1 MDTKL
6 KKILNKPFPAP
17 TRNFPDN
24 AFYKDISHHILADS
38 NYLITLPGAGKTSIA
53 LGIISEII
61 SHKIVWYIAPPVSVN
76 PYQIFRIKSAL
87 NNVDLTVMT
96 ENEKNKSDCRMV
108 VWSSDIFMNYLADL
122 DSLTRPDLIIFDD
135 AEFLGHPDK
144 GTVLETCLLGL
155 PEAVPVLVLAS
166 SAANSKKLSAWME
179 AVCKRSCRL
188 LEINIPQVPII
199 PAFISSK
206 WDTVPLVDRKRLSG
220 KVKRLLKEKSGFNN
234 FKGTS
239 FIKQLVS
246 FIRAENLTP
255 AIVLMPSEKDCD
267 LAVNAC
273 SKIISNVG
281 EVLTQPQITTVLDR
295 YPFLKDYPM
304 LTAALAKQIAPFHSN
319 HHPLWCT
326 LVEHFLSFGSID
338 IVFVTLDSVEKMIN
352 RVKTAVL
359 CIEQKIVEN
368 KKAYKINQ
376 WKMGRIANIVGRTE
390 TDTAGCIALVHT
402 PDVDAVRIKDMLL
415 HTNGS
420 LNSTFQ
426 CNCRSVLGIL
436 ANGLEPAAIIDRL
449 LFKFQNKSFE
459 ELDMEEFQAQLV
471 EELPDARCIT
481 HIKSVTSLKD
491 LYLKLTLEISSLANR
506 IKTTNIS
513 GKSQNLDERQHKLEC
528 RLSQFPCNEC
538 VHLSLCHKRGTKKF
552 RILIEKYY
560 EIQSRLEKSITGFMI
575 DFQYYVECLQEFG
588 LVNQQHHLTKEGVL
602 ALRTGLNFPQSLIEC
617 IREGLL
623 PVDTSAASF
632 VLIGGFAECSE
643 YPEWDDFTITENIQE
658 QFSEL
663 LPGFKKMATV
673 LDRTK
678 KRMLRF
684 GILSPKYSLFQ
695 SAIMLA
701 WKKKTDIE
709 ILNRQTGVP
718 TGLIV
723 KLIQK
728 TEYLSERL
736 KYSDHGSLKNNF
748 TF

>member
-1 MDTKL
+1 MDPKL
-6 KKILNKPFPAP
+6 KKLLNKPFSDP
-17 TRNFPDN
+17 TCNFLGND
-24 AFYKDISHHILADS
+24 FYKEISHHILTDS
-38 NYLITLPGAGKTSIA
+38 NYLITVPGAGKTSIA
-53 LGIISEII
+53 LGIISEVI
-61 SHKIVWYIAPPVSVN
+61 SSKVVWYIAPPVSVN
-76 PYQIFRIKSAL
+76 LYQIFHIKSAL
-87 NNVDLTVMT
+87 NDVDITVMT

-108 VWSSDIFMNYLADL
+108 VWSSDIFMDYLADL
-122 DSLTRPDLIIFDD
+122 GSLTMPDLIIFDD
-135 AEFLGHPDK
+135 AEFLGHPDM
-144 GTVLETCLLGL
+144 GTVLETCFLCL

-166 SAANSKKLSAWME
+166 SAANSKELSAWLE
-179 AVCKRSCRL
+179 AACKRSCRL
-188 LEINIPQVPII
+188 LEINLPRVPII

-206 WDTVPLVDRKRLSG
+206 WDMVPLVDRKRLSG

-234 FKGTS
+234 FKAAS

-281 EVLTQPQITTVLDR
+281 EMLTQPQITTVLDR

-304 LTAALAKQIAPFHSN
+304 LTAALSKQIAPFHSG

-352 RVKTAVL
+352 RVKTAVF

-368 KKAYKINQ
+368 KNAYKITQ
-376 WKMGRIANIVGRTE
+376 WKMDRVTSLVGRTE
-390 TDTAGCIALVHT
+390 TDNAGCIALIHT

-415 HTNGS
+415 HINGF

-436 ANGLEPAAIIDRL
+436 TNDRDPVTIMDRS

-459 ELDMEEFQAQLV
+459 ELDMEEFQTQLV
-471 EELPDARCIT
+471 EELPDARCIA
-481 HIKSVTSLKD
+481 HIKSVTSLKN
-491 LYLKLTLEISSLANR
+491 LYLKLTLEISNLANR
-506 IKTTNIS
+506 IKTTNVF
-513 GKSQNLDERQHKLEC
+513 GKSQTLNERQHKLEC
-528 RLSQFPCNEC
+528 VFSQLPCNEC

-552 RILIEKYY
+552 RILMEKYY
-560 EIQSRLEKSITGFMI
+560 EIQSRLEKSITGFSI
-575 DFQYYVECLQEFG
+575 DFQYYVRCLQEFG
-588 LVNQQHHLTKEGVL
+588 LVNQKQHLTKEGAL

-632 VLIGGFAECSE
+632 VLIGGFAEC
-643 YPEWDDFTITENIQE
+643 PEWDGLKITENIQE
-658 QFSEL
+658 QCSKL
-663 LPGFKKMATV
+663 LPAFEKMATV
-673 LDRTK
+673 LDKTK

-684 GILSPKYSLFQ
+684 GILSPEYSLSQ
-695 SAIMLA
+695 SAVMLA
-701 WKKKTDIE
+701 WKKRADIE
-709 ILNRQTGVP
+709 ILTRQTGIP
-718 TGLIV
+718 IGLIV

-736 KYSDHGSLKNNF
+736 RYKQVYIDF
-748 TF
+748 REI

>member
-1 MDTKL
+1 MDAKL
-6 KKILNKPFPAP
+6 KKLLNKPFSAP
-17 TRNFPDN
+17 TRNVLDN
-24 AFYKDISHHILADS
+24 DFYKNIAHHILADS
-38 NYLITLPGAGKTSIA
+38 NYLITVPGAGKTSIA

-61 SHKIVWYIAPPVSVN
+61 SSKVVWYIAPPVSVN
-76 PYQIFRIKSAL
+76 PYQIFHIKSAL
-87 NNVDLTVMT
+87 NNVNITVMT
-96 ENEKNKSDCRMV
+96 ENEKNKSDCQMV
-108 VWSSDIFMNYLADL
+108 VWSSEIFMDYLANL
-122 DSLTRPDLIIFDD
+122 GSLTKPDLIIVDD

-144 GTVLETCLLGL
+144 GTVLETCLLSL
-155 PEAVPVLVLAS
+155 PEAVPVLFLAS
-166 SAANSKKLSAWME
+166 STANSKELSAWLE
-179 AVCKRSCRL
+179 AACKRSCRL
-188 LEINIPQVPII
+188 LEIDLPRVPII

-206 WDTVPLVDRKRLSG
+206 WDMLPLVDRKRLSG

-234 FKGTS
+234 FKGAF

-295 YPFLKDYPM
+295 YPFLKDYPI

-368 KKAYKINQ
+368 KNAYKITS
-376 WKMGRIANIVGRTE
+376 WKMDRIISLVGRTE
-390 TDTAGCIALVHT
+390 TDNAGCIALVHT

-415 HTNGS
+415 HTSGS

-436 ANGLEPAAIIDRL
+436 ANDSDPVTTMERS
-449 LFKFQNKSFE
+449 LFEFQNKSFE

-491 LYLKLTLEISSLANR
+491 LYLKLTLEINSLANR
-506 IKTTNIS
+506 IKTTNVS
-513 GKSQNLDERQHKLEC
+513 GKSQNLDERQQKLER
-528 RLSQFPCNEC
+528 RLFQLPCNEC

-575 DFQYYVECLQEFG
+575 DFQYYIKFLQEFG
-588 LVNQQHHLTKEGVL
+588 LVNQQQHLTKEGVL
-602 ALRTGLNFPQSLIEC
+602 ALRTGLNFPQQLSEC

-623 PVDTSAASF
+623 PVDTSAVSF
-632 VLIGGFAECSE
+632 ALIGGFAECSE
-643 YPEWDDFTITENIQE
+643 YLEWDDFKITKNIQE
-658 QFSEL
+658 QFSDL
-663 LPGFKKMATV
+663 LPGF
-673 LDRTK
+673 
-678 KRMLRF
+678 
-684 GILSPKYSLFQ
+684 
-695 SAIMLA
+695 
-701 WKKKTDIE
+701 
-709 ILNRQTGVP
+709 
-718 TGLIV
+718 
-723 KLIQK
+723 
-728 TEYLSERL
+728 
-736 KYSDHGSLKNNF
+736 
-748 TF
+748 